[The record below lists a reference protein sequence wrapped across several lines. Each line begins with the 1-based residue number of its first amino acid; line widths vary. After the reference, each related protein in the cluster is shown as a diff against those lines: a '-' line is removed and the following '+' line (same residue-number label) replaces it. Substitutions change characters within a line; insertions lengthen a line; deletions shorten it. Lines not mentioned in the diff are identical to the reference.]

1 MDRIESVIANQ
12 TKVEVGVKNL
22 EAKITN
28 LRLEKTKMPWFSRE
42 LREYPRF
49 RKDFEVQVMPSL
61 NSSTACYILRS
72 CLCEGPLV
80 VVRGVDDD
88 IDETWRHLDEK
99 YGDPAKITD
108 VIINSIQQV
117 KAIKEGEDKRFV
129 EFVEIIESGYQDL
142 LRLGLEKE
150 KTTTSSVS
158 IIEKRLPADIRREWA
173 RLVSSDSSSIDKK
186 NKFSGLLK
194 FLLNQKRAI
203 EYDLSDLQAS
213 GSLGSQAGQQSVH
226 YADAVAED
234 LEENKQQPFESKS
247 SSVCLFHNS
256 ASHGTDEC
264 QLYQS
269 KTCGE

>member
-22 EAKITN
+22 EAKTTN
-28 LRLEKTKMPWFSRE
+28 LRLEKIKMP
-42 LREYPRF
+42 REYPRF
-49 RKDFEVQVMPSL
+49 RKDFEVQVMPSC
-61 NSSTACYILRS
+61 STAPYTLHS
-72 CLCEGPLV
+72 CLCEGPLE

-88 IDETWRHLDEK
+88 IEMWRRLDET

-108 VIINSIQQV
+108 VIINSIQRV

-129 EFVEIIESGYQDL
+129 EFVEVIESGYRDL

-150 KTTTSSVS
+150 ITTTSSVS

-173 RLVSSDSSSIDKK
+173 RLVSSDSSSVDKK
-186 NKFSGLLK
+186 NKFPGLLK

-203 EYDLSDLQAS
+203 EYDLSDLRVSAT
-213 GSLGSQAGQQSVH
+213 LGSQAGQQSVH
-226 YADAVAED
+226 CAHAVAED
-234 LEENKQQPFESKS
+234 LKENKQQPFESES
-247 SSVCLFHNS
+247 SITCLFHNS

-264 QLYQS
+264 QLHLS

>member
-22 EAKITN
+22 EAKTTN
-28 LRLEKTKMPWFSRE
+28 LHLEKIKMP
-42 LREYPRF
+42 REYPRF
-49 RKDFEVQVMPSL
+49 RKDFEVQVMPSC
-61 NSSTACYILRS
+61 STAPYTLHS
-72 CLCEGPLV
+72 CLCEGPLE

-88 IDETWRHLDEK
+88 IEMWRHVDEM

-108 VIINSIQQV
+108 VIINSIQRV

-129 EFVEIIESGYQDL
+129 EFVEIIESGYRDL

-150 KTTTSSVS
+150 ITTTSFVS

-173 RLVSSDSSSIDKK
+173 RLVSSDSSSVDKK
-186 NKFSGLLK
+186 NKFPGLLK

-203 EYDLSDLQAS
+203 EYDLSDLRAS
-213 GSLGSQAGQQSVH
+213 GSQAGQQSVH
-226 YADAVAED
+226 CAHAVAED
-234 LEENKQQPFESKS
+234 LKEDRQQPFEGKS
-247 SSVCLFHNS
+247 SSARQFHNS
-256 ASHGTDEC
+256 ASHGTNEC
-264 QLYQS
+264 QLYLF